1 MGIKN
6 KIGGSGITDKR
17 TNSPNSP
24 NKINDIN
31 NANIEKLTKNI
42 VVEEIGHVPI
52 ESQKVEIVE
61 RKGLGHPDTICDL
74 VMNQISI
81 ELSKNYLKRVGT
93 ILHHNTDKSLLA
105 AGEVDYKFGG
115 GTIKKPMLFVIGDR
129 ATSVAGDVEIP
140 VGKIAISTAKE
151 WFKNNFRFLDSE
163 KHVKY
168 QNELKHGSA
177 ALTDI
182 FSRKG
187 KVLGA
192 NDTSAAVGYA
202 PYTKTERIIKE
213 LEQYLNSTEFKSEFP
228 ASGEDVK
235 IMGMR
240 EGADIHIT
248 IAMAFLDRFIG
259 SEKEYFRT
267 KGEVKQA
274 IDEWLE
280 EKFSGD
286 FDNIYTYVNT
296 LDQRGRGVNGVY
308 LTVTGTCAD
317 GADCGQV
324 GRGNK
329 VNGLIC
335 LSRPQGAEAAAGK
348 NPVSHVGKIYSVL
361 SFRIANEIYDNVS
374 DLKEVYVWL
383 LSQIGRPID
392 HPKMAAAQVIMNNG
406 SIEDVRREVKEV
418 IDRELEHIN
427 EFCMDLAE
435 GKHSVA

>member
-1 MGIKN
+1 VILLAEN
-6 KIGGSGITDKR
+6 NNQN
-17 TNSPNSP
+17 NSYNGP
-24 NKINDIN
+24 
-31 NANIEKLTKNI
+31 KNI
-42 VVEEIGHVPI
+42 VVEEIGHSPI

-74 VMNQISI
+74 VMNQISV
-81 ELSKNYLKRVGT
+81 ELCTEYLKKVGT

-115 GTIKKPMLFVIGDR
+115 GVIKKPMLLVIGDR
-129 ATSVAGDVEIP
+129 ATAKAGDVEIP
-140 VGKIAISTAKE
+140 VGDIAIKTAKS
-151 WFKNNFRFLDSE
+151 WFKNNIRFIDPE

-168 QNELKHGSA
+168 QNELKQGSA

-187 KVLGA
+187 TVLGA

-202 PYTKTERIIKE
+202 PMTKTEKAVRD
-213 LEQYLNSTEFKSEFP
+213 LEYYLNSKQFKGKFP

-235 IMGMR
+235 IMGLR
-240 EGADIHIT
+240 EGNDMHMT
-248 IAMAFLDRFIG
+248 IAMAMVDRFIK

-267 KGEVKQA
+267 KAEIKQA
-274 IDEWLE
+274 ADEWLE

-286 FDNIYTYVNT
+286 FDNIYTYINT
-296 LDQRGRGVNGVY
+296 LDKEGRGVNGVY

-329 VNGLIC
+329 PNGLIC

-348 NPVSHVGKIYSVL
+348 NPVSHVGKIYNLL
-361 SFRIANEIYDNVS
+361 SFKMAQEIYDNVS
-374 DLKEVYVWL
+374 GIKEVYVWL
-383 LSQIGRPID
+383 LSQIGRRID
-392 HPKMAAAQVIMNNG
+392 QPKIAATQVIMENG
-406 SIEDVRREVKEV
+406 SIKEV
-418 IDRELEHIN
+418 VDRELDHIN
-427 EFCMDLAE
+427 EFCMELAA
-435 GKHSVA
+435 GKAMVA

>member
-1 MGIKN
+1 VNIN
-6 KIGGSGITDKR
+6 ENASVDK
-17 TNSPNSP
+17 
-24 NKINDIN
+24 
-31 NANIEKLTKNI
+31 LVKNI
-42 VVEEIGHVPI
+42 VVEEIGRVPI
-52 ESQKVEIVE
+52 ENQQVEIVE

-74 VMNQISI
+74 VMNHISV
-81 ELSKNYLKRVGT
+81 ELSKTYLKKVGT

-115 GTIKKPMLFVIGDR
+115 GVINKPMLLVMGDR

-140 VGKIAISTAKE
+140 VGKIAIGTAKQ
-151 WFKNNFRFLDSE
+151 WFKNNIRFLDPE
-163 KHVKY
+163 EHVKY
-168 QNELKHGSA
+168 QNEIKHGSA

-202 PYTKTERIIKE
+202 PYTRTERIIKE

-228 ASGEDVK
+228 ASGEDIK

-240 EGADIHIT
+240 EGAEIHIT
-248 IAMAFLDRFIG
+248 IAMAFLDRFVD
-259 SEKEYFRT
+259 SEKAYFRI
-267 KGEVKQA
+267 KNEVKQA
-274 IDEWLE
+274 ADEWLSE
-280 EKFSGD
+280 NFSGE
-286 FDNIYTYVNT
+286 FDDIYTYINT
-296 LDQRGRGVNGVY
+296 LDKPGRGVNGVY

-361 SFRIANEIYDNVS
+361 AFRMANEIFGNIS
-374 DLKEVYVWL
+374 DLNEVYVWL

-392 HPKMAAAQVIMNNG
+392 HPKMAAAQVIMKNG
-406 SIEDVRREVKEV
+406 NIEEVRKEVKEV
-418 IDRELEHIN
+418 IDRELENIN
-427 EFCMDLAE
+427 KFCMELAE
-435 GKHSVA
+435 GKHMVA

>member
-1 MGIKN
+1 MAVEVANTKN
-6 KIGGSGITDKR
+6 
-17 TNSPNSP
+17 NSNQNNSVF
-24 NKINDIN
+24 N
-31 NANIEKLTKNI
+31 TTRNI
-42 VVEEIGHVPI
+42 VVEDIGRRPI
-52 ESQKVEIVE
+52 EEQKVEIVE

-74 VMNQISI
+74 IMNQISI
-81 ELSKNYLKRVGT
+81 ELCQEYLKRVGT

-115 GTIKKPMLFVIGDR
+115 GVIKKPMLLVIGDR
-129 ATSVAGDVEIP
+129 ATSVAGDIKIP
-140 VGKIAISTAKE
+140 VEEIAINTAKK
-151 WFKNNFRFLDSE
+151 WFKNNLRFLDPE

-168 QNELKHGSA
+168 QSELKEGSA

-182 FSRKG
+182 FKRKG

-202 PYTKTERIIKE
+202 PYTKTERVVKE
-213 LEQYLNSTEFKSEFP
+213 LEQYLNSKEFKSEFP
-228 ASGEDVK
+228 ASAEDIK

-240 EGADIHIT
+240 EGTDIHLT
-248 IAMAFLDRFIG
+248 VAMAFLDRFID
-259 SEKEYFRT
+259 SEKEYFRI
-267 KGEVKQA
+267 KKEVKQA
-274 IDEWLE
+274 MDEWLD
-280 EKFSGD
+280 KNFGGD
-286 FDNIYTYVNT
+286 FDNIYTYINT
-296 LDQRGRGVNGVY
+296 LDKKGRGVNGVY

-361 SFRIANEIYDNVS
+361 AFRMANEIYDNVP

-392 HPKMAAAQVIMNNG
+392 HPKMAAAQVIMANG
-406 SIEDVRREVKEV
+406 SIEDVRKEVKEV
-418 IDRELEHIN
+418 VDRELEHIN
-427 EFCMDLAE
+427 EFCMGLAE
-435 GKHSVA
+435 GKYNVA

>member
-1 MGIKN
+1 LAIN
-6 KIGGSGITDKR
+6 KIRNPSAGAV
-17 TNSPNSP
+17 NQPVAV
-24 NKINDIN
+24 N
-31 NANIEKLTKNI
+31 NGPSIEKHVKNI

-52 ESQKVEIVE
+52 EAQKVEIVE

-81 ELSKNYLKRVGT
+81 ELSQEYLKRVGT

-115 GTIKKPMLFVIGDR
+115 GTIKKPMLLVIGDR
-129 ATSVAGDVEIP
+129 ATSMGGDVHIP
-140 VGKIAISTAKE
+140 VSKIAITTAKQ
-151 WFKNNFRFLDSE
+151 WFKNNIRYLDANE
-163 KHVKY
+163 HVKY
-168 QNELKHGSA
+168 QSELKHGSA

-202 PYTKTERIIKE
+202 PYTNTERIIKE

-228 ASGEDVK
+228 ATGEDIK

-248 IAMAFLDRFIG
+248 IAIAFLDRFIS
-259 SEKEYFRT
+259 SEKEYFRV
-267 KGEVKQA
+267 KQEVKQA
-274 IDEWLE
+274 VDEWLDE
-280 EKFSGD
+280 HFSGD
-286 FDNIYTYVNT
+286 FDNIYTYINT
-296 LDQRGRGVNGVY
+296 LDQTGRGVNGVY

-361 SFRIANEIYDNVS
+361 SFRMANEIYDNVS
-374 DLKEVYVWL
+374 GLKEVYVWL

-392 HPKMAAAQVIMNNG
+392 HPKMAAAQVIMENG
-406 SIEDVRREVKEV
+406 SIEEVRKEVKDT
-418 IDRELEHIN
+418 IDRELGNIN
-427 EFCMDLAE
+427 KFCMDLAE